1 MFNFSSNMR
10 KTLWRMNHL
19 VFLVLA
25 GMLSVSV
32 EAYAREIV
40 SGLEMRSTSS
50 AEVFAAPQE
59 AKRTVKGTVRDAD
72 GEPIPGASVVVKG
85 TQVGVATDIDG
96 RFEIRV
102 DDKPGL
108 TFVVSFVGMKNKE
121 VVVGKNEVLV
131 VVLESDTK
139 ALDEVVVTGFQTISK
154 ERATGSFDVIST
166 EQLSR
171 PASDLSS
178 RLVGVTAGVQNNLD
192 ENGNLV
198 FEIRG
203 QTSLNKDNAR
213 PLIVVDGFPVEGE
226 FSSIN
231 PNDVESVTILKDAAA
246 ASIWGARSANG
257 VIVVTTKRGKAGAKK
272 GAIIEVSAFAK
283 ISPKI
288 DLDYYNPLA
297 SSAEVIEY
305 ERKGFETDFFGGP
318 WAPID
323 DSYQNAQK
331 SYSQA
336 VVAMNEHR
344 LGYLSAE
351 SLEQT
356 LAKLGRQNN
365 KEQIK
370 EYLLQNPLTH
380 QYNVNISGAT
390 ERMNNMLSLMY
401 ESDRDGFK
409 ENKKDKLM

>member
-40 SGLEMRSTSS
+40 FGLEMRSTSS
-50 AEVFAAPQE
+50 AEVFAALQE

-178 RLVGVTAGVQNNLD
+178 RLVGGD
-192 ENGNLV
+192 
-198 FEIRG
+198 R
-203 QTSLNKDNAR
+203 R
-213 PLIVVDGFPVEGE
+213 C
-226 FSSIN
+226 
-231 PNDVESVTILKDAAA
+231 
-246 ASIWGARSANG
+246 
-257 VIVVTTKRGKAGAKK
+257 
-272 GAIIEVSAFAK
+272 
-283 ISPKI
+283 
-288 DLDYYNPLA
+288 
-297 SSAEVIEY
+297 AE
-305 ERKGFETDFFGGP
+305 
-318 WAPID
+318 
-323 DSYQNAQK
+323 Q
-331 SYSQA
+331 
-336 VVAMNEHR
+336 
-344 LGYLSAE
+344 
-351 SLEQT
+351 
-356 LAKLGRQNN
+356 
-365 KEQIK
+365 
-370 EYLLQNPLTH
+370 
-380 QYNVNISGAT
+380 SG
-390 ERMNNMLSLMY
+390 
-401 ESDRDGFK
+401 
-409 ENKKDKLM
+409 